1 MKHMDNQKGFSL
13 VELVV
18 VIAILAVLGIAMYGF
33 FHTSLMSY
41 KNTGAEAQMQN
52 QAQLAL
58 NQLDNL
64 IIDLTVGVSYTYDTA
79 GSTGIVINKSDTE
92 ITNPSDVIKKTFT
105 IMNTEANYEV
115 SWDKPTEKLYLTKV
129 VSGTAGETSL
139 MADHVSEFK
148 VSLER
153 LASNKVIGFHFEFKD
168 GDKTFDTNHNIT
180 MRNKI
185 SVVGNE
191 VSQYDEIAW
200 YSVTSVDVMY
210 GGVKKNGEAIPV
222 TKTGAVQYVNLSAQV
237 NGINSPPQKVT
248 WTINGAS
255 DSATKVESTGD
266 VSCKITL
273 GATEDA
279 THISVMAKTQ
289 TTNVADLA
297 NANGITYITMKD

>member
-1 MKHMDNQKGFSL
+1 MKQMDNQKGFSL

-18 VIAILAVLGIAMYGF
+18 VIAILAIIGTAIYAF
-33 FHTSLMSY
+33 FHTSLISY

-64 IIDLTVGVSYTYDTA
+64 IIDLTEGVSYTYDTA
-79 GSTGIVINKSDTE
+79 SETGKVITSSDTE
-92 ITNPSDVIKKTFT
+92 ITDPTLVTAKTFT
-105 IMNTEANYEV
+105 IKNTDANYKVKWNKAEGKVYLVKEV
-115 SWDKPTEKLYLTKV
+115 GGVD
-129 VSGTAGETSL
+129 GETSL
-139 MADHVSEFK
+139 MADHVSNFQ

-153 LASNKVIGFHFEFKD
+153 LDSNKVIGFHFEFTD
-168 GDKTFDTNHNIT
+168 GDKHFDTNHNIT
-180 MRNKI
+180 MRNKVTVI
-185 SVVGNE
+185 GNE
-191 VSQYDEIAW
+191 VDQYDEIAW

-248 WTINGAS
+248 WSINGAS
-255 DSATKVESTGD
+255 DPGTKVESVGDTG
-266 VSCKITL
+266 CKVTL
-273 GATEDA
+273 GATEDG
-279 THISVMAKTQ
+279 THISITAKAQ
-289 TTNVADLA
+289 TANVADLA